1 MNGIKKLTVQTTHE
15 FEGHRTAFD
24 FLDENN
30 TNQDSRVMYE
40 ATSPIYKGPHQ
51 QDGQQSCT
59 ETSRVSLNEM
69 VIFSEILLQDPQAMN
84 FGYNSQFDKSQSPLE
99 SSNVHDRETT
109 MNVNTN
115 FDSNTDGIYT
125 DIKQQVS
132 F

>member
-1 MNGIKKLTVQTTHE
+1 
-15 FEGHRTAFD
+15 
-24 FLDENN
+24 
-30 TNQDSRVMYE
+30 
-40 ATSPIYKGPHQ
+40 
-51 QDGQQSCT
+51 
-59 ETSRVSLNEM
+59 
-69 VIFSEILLQDPQAMN
+69 MN
-84 FGYNSQFDKSQSPLE
+84 FCDNSQFGKSQSPLE